1 MTVSRRPVKSIPM
14 TAMGDP
20 RNQLYIWQGRVLYST
35 RENVTEPHGHY
46 ASSILLGINDAFK
59 IVETEDPQVRS
70 YRAAVLSPNVSHR
83 LDGSGT
89 RMIILQIDPD
99 FTDFQPL
106 QTALGERPVLG
117 LDFEIFGHL
126 LERFDALMAGEL
138 DCSGARDLYDDILT
152 AITHQPARHAPM
164 DDRVR
169 RALRI
174 LKDEKPDAVS
184 VPALASRV
192 DLSPD
197 RFMHLFKETM
207 GLPVRKYLLW
217 LKLQRAARAMKDGA
231 NLTHAAHD
239 AGFSDSAHLS
249 RTFKDMF
256 GLPPSY
262 LLANER
268 EVRVHY
274 CHEGA

>member
-1 MTVSRRPVKSIPM
+1 MTTGESE
-14 TAMGDP
+14 
-20 RNQLYIWQGRVLYST
+20 RNQLYIWQGRALYAT

-46 ASSILLGINDAFK
+46 ASSILLGINDTFQ
-59 IVETEDPQVRS
+59 VTESGGTPRE
-70 YRAAVLSPNVSHR
+70 YRAAVLSPNIYHA

-99 FTDFQPL
+99 FSEYRPL
-106 QTALGERPVLG
+106 EKRMDGHSVLG
-117 LDFEIFGHL
+117 LDFAMFSSL
-126 LERFDALMAGEL
+126 ADRFETMFAGTL
-138 DCSGARDLYDDILT
+138 DCREARGLYDDILT
-152 AITHQPARHAPM
+152 AITRVPAQHPTL
-164 DDRVR
+164 DERVR
-169 RALRI
+169 TALRI
-174 LKDEKPDAVS
+174 LKEEKPDTVS
-184 VPALASRV
+184 VPALAGQV

-197 RFMHLFKETM
+197 RFMHLFKENM

-231 NLTHAAHD
+231 NLTRAAHE

-262 LLANER
+262 LLANRR
-268 EVRVHY
+268 EVRVNY
-274 CHEGA
+274 CYDENDNET